1 MKSENRIWTVRD
13 VLEWTVNYLAE
24 KGLPFPRQDVEYL
37 LSYVLKTTRLK
48 LYMLLDRPM
57 SRSELNLFKQLVKR
71 RVKREPLQYI
81 TGVAYLW
88 KYEFLVDRGVFI
100 PRRETETLIE
110 VAGKNLKGKEAFIAD
125 VGTGTGCIL
134 LSLLKDNPRLRGVG
148 TDISKKAAE
157 LFLKNRARLRLADRA
172 FIAIADCLSCF
183 PKEPIFDAVVSNPPY
198 VKSDEI
204 PKLQDE
210 ISLYEPREAL
220 DGGRDGLA
228 FIRRLIKEA
237 PAYVKEGGFVAIEVG
252 EGQAEAVKF
261 LMKQAGLQR
270 IEIHRDL
277 SHIERVVVGWKL

>member
-134 LSLLKDNPRLRGVG
+134 LSLLKDNPKLRGVG

-157 LFLKNRARLRLADRA
+157 LFLKNRARLRLTDRA
-172 FIAIADCLSCF
+172 FIAVSDCLSCF
-183 PKEPIFDAVVSNPPY
+183 PEEPMFDAVVSNPPY

-220 DGGRDGLA
+220 DGGRDGLS
-228 FIRRLIKEA
+228 FIRRLVREA

-261 LMKQAGLQR
+261 LMKQAGLQK